1 MSSGRNPRSSGSQR
15 DSNPIDSQLDEQV
28 FDFDLSLDDEVERD
42 VSQVKRDVSQVKET
56 QFAEMEIDTQ
66 ATESYDRRELFASQ
80 QTAAQKR
87 FAVPD
92 DEDDL
97 PPAFTFS
104 KAQKKT
110 LAIGIPRMAGPARE
124 PAKESAVEK
133 SAVGE

>member
-1 MSSGRNPRSSGSQR
+1 MPSGSSPRSSGSQR
-15 DSNPIDSQLDEQV
+15 GSEPIDSQLDDQA
-28 FDFDLSLDDEVERD
+28 FDFYLSLGDELE
-42 VSQVKRDVSQVKET
+42 RDVSQVKET

-66 ATESYDRRELFASQ
+66 ATESYDHRELLAAQ

-92 DEDDL
+92 DQDDL

-110 LAIGIPRMAGPARE
+110 LAIGIPRMAGGPPKE
-124 PAKESAVEK
+124 PAKESAAEK